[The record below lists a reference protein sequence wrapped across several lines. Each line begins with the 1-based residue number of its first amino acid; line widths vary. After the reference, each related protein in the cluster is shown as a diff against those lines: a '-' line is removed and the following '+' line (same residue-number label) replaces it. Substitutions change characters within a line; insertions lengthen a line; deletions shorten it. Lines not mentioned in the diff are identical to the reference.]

1 MGKIMTEVEK
11 IERRTRMAERKA
23 AKAEISARRQAEKE
37 AQLAALRKVRDAEDS
52 TTEMRFE
59 AVKMIEE
66 IKANYFYL

>member
-1 MGKIMTEVEK
+1 MGKIMTEAEK
-11 IERRTRMAERKA
+11 TERRARMEERKA
-23 AKAEISARRQAEKE
+23 ARVEMFARRQTEKE

-66 IKANYFYL
+66 IRANYYYL